1 MKGNCQH
8 KNQPFSFPISMAS
21 PGEKVKIVAIRS
33 GSDLQERLLSMGINV
48 DDVVK
53 VEQLQGRGAVVI
65 SKDEQKYG
73 LGGGMAQKIFVIKE
87 K

>member
-1 MKGNCQH
+1 MENAM
-8 KNQPFSFPISMAS
+8 FPLSMAR
-21 PGEKVKIVAIRS
+21 PGEKVRIATVRAGAS
-33 GSDLQERLLSMGINV
+33 MQERLLSMGINV

-73 LGGGMAQKIFVIKE
+73 LGGGMAQKIFVVKE
-87 K
+87 Q